1 MPCGALA
8 IVRPKTSSGSGKG
21 VLFGSG
27 AYGSGVRDSP
37 SHCQLA
43 ETRGCATLPVASMYA
58 QAKELIIIYQFNKPY
73 PVSRCVYAPGH
84 NLTPKRG
91 AASGLANPKRQ
102 CALPL
107 RAFLHAVRRAGP
119 LAWVQDAI
127 FVPMLRS
134 RGNVVTIRYTAA
146 ATERSTP
153 TPIFDRL
160 QLMSGQPIR
169 HKGVRRGLDRR

>member
-8 IVRPKTSSGSGKG
+8 IVRPETSRGSGKG

-127 FVPMLRS
+127 LVPMLRS
-134 RGNVVTIRYTAA
+134 RGNVGHYTLHSSSDRAIDAYTDLRPPSADVRATIPPQRYA
-146 ATERSTP
+146 ERP
-153 TPIFDRL
+153 
-160 QLMSGQPIR
+160 
-169 HKGVRRGLDRR
+169 